1 MNRRDFLQ
9 LGAIGTLGISMGD
22 YLRLQAAENHYPS
35 KEGKAK
41 NVINIF
47 LPGGM
52 AHQESWDPKYLA
64 QQEYRGP
71 LGTVKTNTGERFS
84 ENLKHTAKIAD
95 KITVIRSM
103 THGEAAHERG
113 THSMLTGY
121 RPSPALT
128 YPSMGSVMSHEF
140 GAREN
145 LPPYVAV
152 PRPSRSTGSGYLN
165 FKYGPFGLGSNPED
179 SDFSVRDLALP
190 SGITANRFASRK
202 KMRSI
207 IDDKFSKL
215 ERDDQLDAMDSFYLK
230 AYDMISSPKARAAF
244 EIDKEDTKLRERY
257 GMNAAGQRFL
267 MARRLVEAGVRFV
280 TLTYGGFDHHSNI
293 ETNMNRQLVP
303 FDQAYAT
310 LITDLHDRGMLNET
324 LVMVT
329 TEFGRTPKINSN
341 AGRDHWPQVF
351 SIAMAGGGV
360 KEGYVHGTSDPTG
373 SFPEDDP
380 FTVDNYAATAFSLM
394 GIDPRNELM
403 ADGGRPIRIVNNNVV
418 EPKILK

>member
-1 MNRRDFLQ
+1 MNRRDFIA
-9 LGAIGTLGISMGD
+9 LGTTGLVGASLVDVM
-22 YLRLQAAENHYPS
+22 AAKHPWSVS

-64 QQEYRGP
+64 AQEYRGP

-84 ENLKHTAKIAD
+84 ENLKYTAKVAD

-113 THSMLTGY
+113 THSMMTGW

-128 YPSMGSVMSHEF
+128 YPSMGSVVSKEF
-140 GAREN
+140 GSRKD

-152 PRPSRSTGSGYLN
+152 PSPSRSSGSGYLN
-165 FKYGPFGLGSNPED
+165 FKYGPFGLGSNPE
-179 SDFSVRDLALP
+179 SPNFSVRDLSLP
-190 SGITANRFASRK
+190 SGITAERFAGRK

-207 IDDKFSKL
+207 IDSRFSKF
-215 ERDDQLDAMDSFYLK
+215 EKNQQLDAMDSFYLK
-230 AYDMISSPKARAAF
+230 AYDLVSSPQAREAF
-244 EIDKEDTKLRERY
+244 EIDKEPADVREAY

-293 ETNMNRQLVP
+293 KDNMNRQLEP
-303 FDQAYAT
+303 FDKAYAT
-310 LITDLHDRGMLNET
+310 LITDLSERGMLDDT
-324 LVMVT
+324 LVLVT

-360 KEGYVHGTSDPTG
+360 KGGYIHGTSDPTG
-373 SFPEDDP
+373 STPEDDP
-380 FTVDNYAATAFSLM
+380 FTVDNYAATVFSLI
-394 GIDPRNELM
+394 GIDPRRELM
-403 ADGGRPIRIVNNNVV
+403 ADGGRPIRVVNNNVI
-418 EPKILK
+418 EPRILK

>member
-1 MNRRDFLQ
+1 MNRRDFIA
-9 LGAIGTLGISMGD
+9 LGTTGLVGASLVDVM
-22 YLRLQAAENHYPS
+22 AAKHPWSVS

-64 QQEYRGP
+64 AQEYRGP

-84 ENLKHTAKIAD
+84 ENLKYTAKVAD

-113 THSMLTGY
+113 THSMMTGW

-128 YPSMGSVMSHEF
+128 YPSMGSVVSKEF
-140 GAREN
+140 GSRKD

-152 PRPSRSTGSGYLN
+152 PSPSRSSGSGYLN
-165 FKYGPFGLGSNPED
+165 FKYGPFGLGSSPE
-179 SDFSVRDLALP
+179 SPNFSVRDLSLP
-190 SGITANRFASRK
+190 SGITAERFAGRK

-207 IDDKFSKL
+207 IDNRFSKF
-215 ERDDQLDAMDSFYLK
+215 EKSQQLDAMDSFYLK
-230 AYDMISSPKARAAF
+230 AYDLVSSPQARAAF
-244 EIDKEDTKLRERY
+244 EIDKEPADVREAY

-293 ETNMNRQLVP
+293 KDNMNRQLEP
-303 FDQAYAT
+303 FDKAYAT
-310 LITDLHDRGMLNET
+310 LITDLSERGMLDDT
-324 LVMVT
+324 LVLVT

-351 SIAMAGGGV
+351 SIAMAGGGA
-360 KEGYVHGTSDPTG
+360 KGGYIHGTSDPTG
-373 SFPEDDP
+373 STPEDDP
-380 FTVDNYAATAFSLM
+380 FTVDNYAATVFSLI
-394 GIDPRNELM
+394 GIDPRKELM
-403 ADGGRPIRIVNNNVV
+403 ADGGRPIRVVNNNVI
-418 EPKILK
+418 EPRILK